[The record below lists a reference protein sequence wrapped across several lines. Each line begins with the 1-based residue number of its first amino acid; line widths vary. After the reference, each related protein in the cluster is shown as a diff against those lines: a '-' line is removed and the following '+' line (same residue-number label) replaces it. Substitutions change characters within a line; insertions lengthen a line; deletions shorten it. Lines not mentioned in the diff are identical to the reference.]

1 MKLSTTKK
9 AVIAL
14 IIANTIWGAA
24 PPIFKWALY
33 DIGPF
38 SLAFYRFLLATLI
51 TLPFVYKNL
60 SFNPKYLLSIIIIG
74 ITGVT
79 INISFFFF
87 GLELAPSINASI
99 VGSAGPIILIFSSI
113 FFLHEKFKKKLFY
126 GALVGLLGVLLIILK
141 PLFTN
146 EPNIAILGSTLI
158 FIGMLGSIAH
168 TLLAKKIIKKL
179 SPMTITFWT
188 FFFGT
193 VGFIPFF
200 YEEGLVQG
208 FIPQM
213 SGNVIFGILFGAVL
227 SSFVAYFLSF
237 WALKYLQAEDV
248 GIFVYIDPVVTV
260 LIAGPLLG
268 EYPDLLFILGSLFV
282 FGGIFIA
289 EKRIHWH
296 PLHRLTGRQ

>member
-51 TLPFVYKNL
+51 TLPFVYKHL
-60 SFNPKYLLSIIIIG
+60 SFNPKYLLSVIFIG

-87 GLELAPSINASI
+87 GLEFAPSINASI

-113 FFLHEKFKKKLFY
+113 VFLHEKFKKKLFY
-126 GALVGLLGVLLIILK
+126 GALIGFIGVLLIILK
-141 PLFTN
+141 PLFTK

-158 FIGMLGSIAH
+158 FVGMLGSIAH
-168 TLLAKKIIKKL
+168 TLLAKKIIKRLK
-179 SPMTITFWT
+179 PITITFWS

-193 VGFIPFF
+193 IGFIPFF
-200 YEEGLVQG
+200 YEEGVVQG
-208 FIPQM
+208 FIPHM
-213 SGNVIFGILFGAVL
+213 SINVIIGLLFGAVL
-227 SSFVAYFLSF
+227 SSFIAYLLSF

-248 GIFVYIDPVVTV
+248 GIFVYIDPIVTV

-268 EYPDLLFILGSLFV
+268 EYPDVLFLVGSLFV

-296 PLHRLTGRQ
+296 PLRRLADG

>member
-38 SLAFYRFLLATLI
+38 SLAFYRFFLATLI
-51 TLPFVYKNL
+51 TLPFVYKHL
-60 SFNPKYLLSIIIIG
+60 SFSPRHLLSIIFIG

-87 GLELAPSINASI
+87 GLEFAPSINASI
-99 VGSAGPIILIFSSI
+99 VGSAGPIILIFASI
-113 FFLHEKFKKKLFY
+113 IFLHEKFKKKLFY
-126 GALVGLLGVLLIILK
+126 GALIGLVGVSLIILK
-141 PLFTN
+141 PLFTK
-146 EPNIAILGSTLI
+146 EPNIAILGSALF

-168 TLLAKKIIKKL
+168 TLVAKKIIKKL
-179 SPMTITFWT
+179 NPITITFWS

-193 VGFIPFF
+193 IGFLPFF

-213 SGNVIFGILFGAVL
+213 STNVIIGIFFGAVL
-227 SSFVAYFLSF
+227 SSFVAYLLSF

-268 EYPDLLFILGSLFV
+268 EYPDLLFLVGTLFV

-296 PLHRLTGRQ
+296 PLHKLTGK